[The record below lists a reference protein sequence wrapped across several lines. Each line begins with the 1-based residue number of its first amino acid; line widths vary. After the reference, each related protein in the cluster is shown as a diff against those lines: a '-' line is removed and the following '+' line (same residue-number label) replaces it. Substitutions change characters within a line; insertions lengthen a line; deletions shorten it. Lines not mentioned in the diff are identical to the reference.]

1 MARIGR
7 SETTEIWGIPKRNQV
22 IADIPVL
29 LVNLEGL
36 GLATNIL
43 TKSGL
48 PKKASD
54 DATHIACAT
63 LNGMDY

>member
-1 MARIGR
+1 
-7 SETTEIWGIPKRNQV
+7 V

-29 LVNLEGL
+29 SANLEGL

-48 PKKASD
+48 LKKAGD

-63 LNGMDY
+63 LKGMDY